1 MDRTSAELIKA
12 LRRLGSKDA
21 ATWLLERYP
30 VGTMGWGTAILA
42 ISHLSWKRADQTRL
56 ARHYLSTIPHASA
69 VAYRAFASIMS
80 IPRFLAVIEEY
91 VPAAENDRDL
101 LFYYLVPTLRQAA
114 RTDSD
119 NALIASFLA
128 RYGLTWKPDGGGR
141 LH

>member
-1 MDRTSAELIKA
+1 M
-12 LRRLGSKDA
+12 GSKDA
-21 ATWLLERYP
+21 ATWLLDRYP
-30 VGTMGWGTAILA
+30 AGTMDSGTAILA

-56 ARHYLSTIPHASA
+56 ARHYLSTIPHARA

-91 VPAAENDRDL
+91 VPAAENRRDL

-119 NALIASFLA
+119 NAVIARFLA
-128 RYGLTWKPDGGGR
+128 RYGLSWKPDRGGR